1 MNTTDPGGSLDPLPA
16 PAPPYPLSERTPLA
30 ARSGGLALGLVMMIA
45 GLAGTWLSW
54 RYFVDTAL
62 GQLLDNTAYRGSSI
76 GRSTLWEAAEPVLD
90 LIDLPFV
97 VVVLAAAATIAVLR
111 RRWLLAVQVAV
122 LVGGANI
129 TTQLLKHGV
138 FDRPTLTDAVGSA
151 GNSLPSGH
159 TTVAASVAAALVL
172 VVPRRARALV
182 AVFAAGYA
190 ALTGVSTMIGGWHRP
205 SDVIAA
211 FAVVVAWAG
220 LTTIITAMSSPERM
234 TSPVAGR
241 ASTAV
246 TATFMLL
253 AAGISGALAAGA
265 YERTRDA
272 LAETV
277 WIDSRTDL
285 ATAYVGGALGV
296 VAVSAASFT
305 LILVAHQLASRP
317 GDGAELRAEPAAV
330 R

>member
-1 MNTTDPGGSLDPLPA
+1 MNATDPEGSPDPLPA
-16 PAPPYPLSERTPLA
+16 PAPPYPLSERAPLA
-30 ARSGGLALGLVMMIA
+30 ARSGGLALGLVMVVA

-90 LIDLPFV
+90 LIDIPFV

-182 AVFAAGYA
+182 AVLAAGYA

-220 LTTIITAMSSPERM
+220 LTTIITAVGSPERV
-234 TSPVAGR
+234 TSPAAGR

-253 AAGISGALAAGA
+253 AAGIAGVLAAGA

-296 VAVSAASFT
+296 VAVSAASFA
-305 LILVAHQLASRP
+305 LFLVAHQLASRP